1 MKGAKYPFRIS
12 FDLPEKLY
20 RKLHIARLDSGK
32 RKKEIIIEAL
42 RDWFSKNEN
51 PGHHLDEFQK
61 K

>member
-1 MKGAKYPFRIS
+1 MKGAKYPYRIS

-20 RKLHIARLDSGK
+20 RKLHIARLDCGK

-51 PGHHLDEFQK
+51 ANPYR
-61 K
+61 